1 MRERDRLATVKRR
14 LHDRLLQRIDANG
27 LAAARPVDRRLLV
40 REEALAILREEGHLL
55 PQGDL
60 ARVVNDV
67 SDRVVGLGPIES
79 LLRDPEVSEV
89 MVNGPDD
96 VFVERKGRIES
107 VADGLFEGEE
117 AVLHEALV
125 RRHISCRYPQ
135 KAASR

>member
-1 MRERDRLATVKRR
+1 MTCCGITRRASGSCSRAGPPGAWPARSWRGGAMRERDRLATVKRR

-89 MVNGPDD
+89 MT
-96 VFVERKGRIES
+96 
-107 VADGLFEGEE
+107 
-117 AVLHEALV
+117 
-125 RRHISCRYPQ
+125 
-135 KAASR
+135 